1 MQQWLTLKRKKKEN
15 KNKQFKNLNLN
26 LNLKSKMSER
36 KFNLTERLEDFAAK
50 VILLYDKKP
59 LTFAGDYL
67 AKQLIR
73 SSCSS
78 ALNYG
83 EVLGAGTN
91 KDKINKLRICLKE
104 LRESL
109 RNLNIQTKAKLF
121 SDEELKELKDENDQ
135 LIRIV
140 VTRIKNLN

>member
-1 MQQWLTLKRKKKEN
+1 MN
-15 KNKQFKNLNLN
+15 AKNFDL
-26 LNLKSKMSER
+26 S
-36 KFNLTERLEDFAAK
+36 ERLENFAAS
-50 VILLYDKKP
+50 VIIMYDRKP
-59 LTFAGDYL
+59 LTYAGDYL

-104 LRESL
+104 LRECL
-109 RNLNIQTKAKLF
+109 RNLNIQTKAALIK
-121 SDEELKELKDENDQ
+121 EEDLKQLKDENDQ
-135 LIRIV
+135 LIRIIV
-140 VTRIKNLN
+140 IRIKNSSKL

>member
-1 MQQWLTLKRKKKEN
+1 MRDN
-15 KNKQFKNLNLN
+15 KFDL
-26 LNLKSKMSER
+26 S
-36 KFNLTERLEDFAAK
+36 ERLEDFAAR

-59 LTFAGDYL
+59 LSYAGDYL

-83 EVLGAGTN
+83 EVLGAGTDR
-91 KDKINKLRICLKE
+91 DKINKLRICLKE

-121 SDEELKELKDENDQ
+121 SEDDLKDLKDENDQ
-135 LIRIV
+135 LIRII
-140 VTRIKNLN
+140 VTRIKNIN

>member
-1 MQQWLTLKRKKKEN
+1 
-15 KNKQFKNLNLN
+15 
-26 LNLKSKMSER
+26 MSDR
-36 KFNLTERLEDFAAK
+36 KFDLTGRLEDFAAS
-50 VILLYDKKP
+50 VIILYDKQP
-59 LTFAGDYL
+59 LSYAGDYL

-121 SDEELKELKDENDQ
+121 SEESLKDLKDENDQ
-135 LIRIV
+135 LIRII
-140 VTRIKNLN
+140 VTRIKNVG

>member
-1 MQQWLTLKRKKKEN
+1 
-15 KNKQFKNLNLN
+15 
-26 LNLKSKMSER
+26 MSNY
-36 KFNLTERLEDFAAK
+36 KFDLTERLEDFAAE

-59 LTFAGDYL
+59 LSYAGDYL

-83 EVLGAGTN
+83 EVLGAGTD

-109 RNLNIQTKAKLF
+109 RNLNIQIKAKLF
-121 SDEELKELKDENDQ
+121 SEADLAKLKNENDQ
-135 LIRIV
+135 LIRII
-140 VTRIKNLN
+140 VTRIKNIN

>member
-1 MQQWLTLKRKKKEN
+1 MGEN
-15 KNKQFKNLNLN
+15 KFDL
-26 LNLKSKMSER
+26 S
-36 KFNLTERLEDFAAK
+36 ERLEDFAAAI
-50 VILLYDKKP
+50 ILLYNKKP
-59 LTFAGDYL
+59 MSYAGHYL

-121 SDEELKELKDENDQ
+121 SEEDLKEMKDENDQ
-135 LIRIV
+135 LIRII
-140 VTRIKNLN
+140 VTRIKNIN

>member
-1 MQQWLTLKRKKKEN
+1 MNDKKFDLTD
-15 KNKQFKNLNLN
+15 
-26 LNLKSKMSER
+26 
-36 KFNLTERLEDFAAK
+36 RLEDFAADI
-50 VILLYDKKP
+50 ILLYDTKP
-59 LTFAGDYL
+59 LSYSGDYL

-91 KDKINKLRICLKE
+91 KDKIHKLRICLKE

-121 SDEELKELKDENDQ
+121 SGETLSALKDENDQ
-135 LIRIV
+135 LIRII
-140 VTRIKNLN
+140 VTRIKNIN

>member
-1 MQQWLTLKRKKKEN
+1 MGKT
-15 KNKQFKNLNLN
+15 
-26 LNLKSKMSER
+26 
-36 KFNLTERLEDFAAK
+36 KFDLSDRLEDFAAAI
-50 VILLYDKKP
+50 ILLYDKKP
-59 LTFAGDYL
+59 LSFAGEYL

-83 EVLGAGTN
+83 EALGAGTN

-109 RNLNIQTKAKLF
+109 RNINIQSKANIIPKESL
-121 SDEELKELKDENDQ
+121 DPLKNENDQ
-135 LIRIV
+135 LIRIM
-140 VTRIKNLN
+140 VTRIKNIK

>member
-1 MQQWLTLKRKKKEN
+1 MNNKK
-15 KNKQFKNLNLN
+15 FDL
-26 LNLKSKMSER
+26 S
-36 KFNLTERLEDFAAK
+36 ERLEDFAASI
-50 VILLYDKKP
+50 ILLFDKKP
-59 LTFAGDYL
+59 SSYAGDYL

-73 SSCSS
+73 SACSS

-109 RNLNIQTKAKLF
+109 RNLNIQAKAKLIP
-121 SDEELKELKDENDQ
+121 EENLDSLKDENDQ
-135 LIRIV
+135 LIRII
-140 VTRIKNLN
+140 VTRIKNIN

>member
-1 MQQWLTLKRKKKEN
+1 MKKK
-15 KNKQFKNLNLN
+15 FD
-26 LNLKSKMSER
+26 
-36 KFNLTERLEDFAAK
+36 LTDRLEDFAAK
-50 VILLYDKKP
+50 VILLYNKKP
-59 LTFAGDYL
+59 FSYAGDYL

-83 EVLGAGTN
+83 EALGAGTN
-91 KDKINKLRICLKE
+91 KDKIYKLRICLKE

-109 RNLNIQTKAKLF
+109 RNLNIQIKAKLI
-121 SDEELKELKDENDQ
+121 SEKVISELKDENDQ
-135 LIRIV
+135 LIRII

>member
-1 MQQWLTLKRKKKEN
+1 MGET
-15 KNKQFKNLNLN
+15 
-26 LNLKSKMSER
+26 
-36 KFNLTERLEDFAAK
+36 KFDLSDRLEDFAAT

-59 LTFAGDYL
+59 LSFAGEYL

-83 EVLGAGTN
+83 EALGAGTN

-104 LRESL
+104 LREFKKYKYS
-109 RNLNIQTKAKLF
+109 I
-121 SDEELKELKDENDQ
+121 
-135 LIRIV
+135 
-140 VTRIKNLN
+140 

>member
-1 MQQWLTLKRKKKEN
+1 MSEN
-15 KNKQFKNLNLN
+15 KFDL
-26 LNLKSKMSER
+26 S
-36 KFNLTERLEDFAAK
+36 ERLEDFAAE

-59 LTFAGDYL
+59 LSYAGDYL

-73 SSCSS
+73 STCSS

-83 EVLGAGTN
+83 EVLGAGTD

-104 LRESL
+104 LRESH

-121 SDEELKELKDENDQ
+121 SEESLSKLKNENDQ
-135 LIRIV
+135 LIRII
-140 VTRIKNLN
+140 VTRIKNMN

>member
-1 MQQWLTLKRKKKEN
+1 MN
-15 KNKQFKNLNLN
+15 GI
-26 LNLKSKMSER
+26 
-36 KFNLTERLEDFAAK
+36 KFDLTERLENFAAA
-50 VILLYDKKP
+50 IIILYDKKP
-59 LTFAGDYL
+59 LSYAGDYL

-109 RNLNIQTKAKLF
+109 RNLNIQTKAKLI
-121 SDEELKELKDENDQ
+121 SEESIRELKDKNDQ
-135 LIRIV
+135 LIRII
-140 VTRIKNLN
+140 VTRIKNIN

>member
-1 MQQWLTLKRKKKEN
+1 MSDRKYD
-15 KNKQFKNLNLN
+15 
-26 LNLKSKMSER
+26 
-36 KFNLTERLEDFAAK
+36 LTERLEDFAAK
-50 VILLYDKKP
+50 IIVLYDKKP
-59 LTFAGDYL
+59 LSYAGDYL

-83 EVLGAGTN
+83 EVLGAGTD

-109 RNLNIQTKAKLF
+109 RNLNIQTKAKLI
-121 SDEELKELKDENDQ
+121 SEDSIRELKDENDQ
-135 LIRIV
+135 LIRII
-140 VTRIKNLN
+140 VTRIKNIN

>member
-1 MQQWLTLKRKKKEN
+1 MKYDL
-15 KNKQFKNLNLN
+15 
-26 LNLKSKMSER
+26 S
-36 KFNLTERLEDFAAK
+36 ERLEDFAAN
-50 VILLYDKKP
+50 VILLLNKKP
-59 LTFAGDYL
+59 NSFAGDYL

-83 EVLGAGTN
+83 EALGAGTN

-109 RNLNIQTKAKLF
+109 RNLNIQTKAKLIT
-121 SDEELKELKDENDQ
+121 EESLMTLKDENDQ
-135 LIRIV
+135 LIRII
-140 VTRIKNLN
+140 VTRIKNIK